1 MTDTIHSRVLREL
14 DSFYIITLLNVVFGA
29 LAMAFGIQYMV
40 SSVLGMTGGE
50 PFSLFRILTAAVSM
64 VGFGLGLSWLLSSVK
79 IMNGLSDIRTIVKDR
94 KAPLLDEILTGAIVR
109 MIAHYREHRKT
120 IQTMILVCTLGG
132 FCFLAL
138 GIMSSIEFFSFSL
151 TTGTITLN
159 SALLSPSALL
169 TLAIAMV
176 SLASSW
182 YFSKF
187 SKDWDLRQGEISLSE
202 QALANALGRGSQ

>member
-159 SALLSPSALL
+159 SALLIPSALL

-202 QALANALGRGSQ
+202 QALANALRRGSQ

>member
-1 MTDTIHSRVLREL
+1 MTDTIHSRVFHEL
-14 DSFYIITLLNVVFGA
+14 DSFYIIILLNVVFGA

-64 VGFGLGLSWLLSSVK
+64 AGFGLGLSWLLSSIE
-79 IMNGLSDIRTIVKDR
+79 IMDGLSDIRTVVKDR
-94 KAPLLDEILTGAIVR
+94 NVTPPDEILTGAIVR

-138 GIMSSIEFFSFSL
+138 GIMNSIEFFSISL
-151 TTGTITLN
+151 ATGTITLN
-159 SALLSPSALL
+159 SALLIPSALL
-169 TLAIAMV
+169 TLAIAIV

-187 SKDWDLRQGEISLSE
+187 SKAWDLRQGEISLSE
-202 QALANALGRGSQ
+202 QALADTLGRGSQ